1 MLPLKRI
8 LCPVDFSADSRAAL
22 RVAGEMAQYFSAELT
37 VLHVHLSPQPAIW
50 PYEGLGINPIEAGLS
65 LEESLALRQSELAAE
80 ARAVLPEDLD
90 LKLEVL
96 EGDPAQVILER
107 AELHYCDMIVLAP
120 HGRGRLRT
128 AIFGSTAEK
137 VVRESPC
144 PVVTMHARQEAEV
157 DSGDPKEKEA
167 QSSG

>member
-8 LCPVDFSADSRAAL
+8 LCPIDFSTDSRAAL
-22 RVAGEMAQYFSAELT
+22 RVAGEMAHYFSAELT

-65 LEESLALRQSELAAE
+65 LEESMALRQSELAAE
-80 ARAVLPEDLD
+80 VRAVLPEDLD

-96 EGDPAQVILER
+96 EGDPADVILDK
-107 AELHYCDMIVLAP
+107 AHVHGCDMIVLAP
-120 HGRGRLRT
+120 HGHSRLRT

-137 VVRESPC
+137 VVRDAPC
-144 PVVTMHARQEAEV
+144 PVVTMHA
-157 DSGDPKEKEA
+157 GKEA
-167 QSSG
+167 DVQVEESRMKETQA

>member
-8 LCPVDFSADSRAAL
+8 LCPVDFSPDSRAAL

-50 PYEGLGINPIEAGLS
+50 PYEGMGMNPIEAGLS
-65 LEESLALRQSELAAE
+65 LEESIALRQSELAAE

-96 EGDPAQVILER
+96 EGDPAEVILEK
-107 AELHYCDMIVLAP
+107 ADMHQCDMIVLAP
-120 HGRGRLRT
+120 HGHGRLRT
-128 AIFGSTAEK
+128 AIFGSTAER
-137 VVRESPC
+137 VVRDSPC
-144 PVVTMHARQEAEV
+144 PVVTMHAGQESEPR
-157 DSGDPKEKEA
+157 SGDTRMEEA
-167 QSSG
+167 KA